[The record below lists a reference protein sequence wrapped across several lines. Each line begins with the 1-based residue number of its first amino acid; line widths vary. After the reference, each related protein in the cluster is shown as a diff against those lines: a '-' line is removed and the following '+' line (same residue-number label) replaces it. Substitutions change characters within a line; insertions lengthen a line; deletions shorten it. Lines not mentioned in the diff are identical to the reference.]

1 MDITKYT
8 RRTFEVEAVQIS
20 FENIEE
26 VAAWCGGRIEKRST
40 RMMGTTAMLPVISL
54 KGTGVEHGNY
64 YIGYLNCWV
73 VKMGKTSRIYKPEQF
88 EKTFTKVNQKSLD
101 DVLQMIADAGWELYG
116 HILPVG
122 TIPDHESH
130 LNAKVKDAI
139 DQALEIATAE
149 VDAHHSDCVPSDL
162 EDVFDQA
169 EAARSLEP
177 KTHNSEC
184 EV

>member
-1 MDITKYT
+1 MMDIEKYT

-73 VKMGKTSRIYKPEQF
+73 VKMGKTSRIYKPE
-88 EKTFTKVNQKSLD
+88 
-101 DVLQMIADAGWELYG
+101 
-116 HILPVG
+116 
-122 TIPDHESH
+122 
-130 LNAKVKDAI
+130 
-139 DQALEIATAE
+139 
-149 VDAHHSDCVPSDL
+149 
-162 EDVFDQA
+162 
-169 EAARSLEP
+169 
-177 KTHNSEC
+177 
-184 EV
+184 